1 MDSTSRDQGLG
12 NLQEKL
18 NRVIRKNIREFNY
31 ILFHRPSNMHTS
43 RRDCSAVLRVL
54 TLTGPILTDENRKQM
69 ECINE
74 KSKQKEAKGVK
85 YSVSI
90 GSKLCIF
97 FVDRTDPA
105 KGEKWVMGWEFTEC
119 FPAHGGFRKR
129 KVILTKRECGSR
141 GSKAAE
147 AVRC

>member
-97 FVDRTDPA
+97 LLI
-105 KGEKWVMGWEFTEC
+105 GL
-119 FPAHGGFRKR
+119 
-129 KVILTKRECGSR
+129 IQQRERSG
-141 GSKAAE
+141 
-147 AVRC
+147 